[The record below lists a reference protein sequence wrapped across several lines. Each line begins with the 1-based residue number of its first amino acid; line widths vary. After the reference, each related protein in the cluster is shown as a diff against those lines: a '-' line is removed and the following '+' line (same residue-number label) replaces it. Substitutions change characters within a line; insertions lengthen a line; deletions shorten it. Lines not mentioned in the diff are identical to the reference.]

1 MQYKIFDAH
10 AHVYPDKI
18 ADKAVKAIGDFYNIP
33 MEKDGTVDGLI
44 EAWTKDGVR
53 YAQKCLIHSTA
64 TTAKQVRPIN
74 DFIAGI
80 VKEHDCFVG
89 FGTLYTEL
97 TEEETFEEAQ
107 RMLDIGLMGV
117 KMHPDFQKFYVD
129 GVEAWK
135 MYRATQGRLPILF
148 HAGDTRYGYS
158 SPERIAV
165 VAKTFP
171 KQTVIAAHF
180 GGYTEW
186 YKVID
191 VYKGLDNVYFD
202 TCSSLAYISPEKAK
216 EIIDALGAEK
226 FLFGTDYPMWDPFEE
241 VERFMRIPLT
251 DREREMILGKNAE
264 NLLGIKL

>member
-1 MQYKIFDAH
+1 MNYKIFDAH

-33 MEKDGTVDGLI
+33 MEKNGTVDGLI
-44 EAWTKDGVR
+44 EAWTKDGVC
-53 YAQKCLIHSTA
+53 YVSKCLIHSTA
-64 TTAKQVRPIN
+64 TVARQVKSIN
-74 DFIAGI
+74 DFISGI
-80 VKEHDCFVG
+80 VKGSDRFVG
-89 FGTLYTEL
+89 FGTLHTEL
-97 TEEETFEEAQ
+97 SEEETFEEAQ

-129 GVEAWK
+129 GDDAQK
-135 MYRATQGRLPILF
+135 MYLATQGRLPILF

-158 SPERIAV
+158 SPERIA
-165 VAKTFP
+165 ATARRYP
-171 KQTVIAAHF
+171 KQIIIAAHF

-202 TCSSLAYISPEKAK
+202 TCSSLAYISPDQAK
-216 EIIDALGAEK
+216 SIIDALGAEK
-226 FLFGTDYPMWDPFEE
+226 FLYGTDYPMWDPLEE
-241 VERFMRIPLT
+241 LDRFMKIPLT
-251 DREREMILGKNAE
+251 EREREMILGRNAE